1 MSIAQISPCQR
12 HFLPLAARKIY
23 SSIEP
28 PSQHLVVLAGKSGNH
43 VIRKALLCG
52 LLQQL
57 QMIQVLDTPNRNVF
71 TCRHLVAHEVLKN
84 DANLMIKVFQVI
96 LVQIDTIEQNLSF
109 GRIVQAR
116 QQLDDRC
123 LALAVLSNQSDP
135 LSWMKMKIQVLDHHP
150 HASRIPE

>member
-1 MSIAQISPCQR
+1 MRIALTATDADILHGIEEEVGPR
-12 HFLPLAARKIY
+12 LAR
-23 SSIEP
+23 ELHP
-28 PSQHLVVLAGKSGNH
+28 QSGNH

-71 TCRHLVAHEVLKN
+71 TCRHFVAHEVLKN

-135 LSWMKMKIQVLDHHP
+135 LPWVKMKIQVLDHHP
-150 HASRIPE
+150 HASWIPE